1 MKLQINKTWK
11 IAIASILVLTSINGY
26 SQNQISSVQLSDS
39 CAAAVEAKAAIG
51 LNYSELLTRSCS
63 VNEIKLMASGTGM
76 FKQQIISIQSQLAKS
91 SSEKPSEFTTF
102 VANNDIGSKL
112 IMAGS
117 ASMVG
122 GAFVI
127 MGAYKGTDES
137 LDANTARE
145 RAKVAR
151 AERQMKVAAQTL
163 WLGPA
168 LIALGF
174 VTGTAASNEIKTYA
188 VKKQDE
194 RNLKAYLADLQA
206 RVETIQ
212 TLNTRLSVNQ

>member
-1 MKLQINKTWK
+1 MKLQIKNKWK
-11 IAIASILVLTSINGY
+11 MAIASVLVFTSINGY
-26 SQNQISSVQLSDS
+26 GQNQMSNTQLSAS

-63 VNEIKLMASGTGM
+63 ANEIKLMASGTGM
-76 FKQQIISIQSQLAKS
+76 FKQQIISIQSQIAKS
-91 SSEKPSEFTTF
+91 SSEKLSEFTTF
-102 VANNDIGSKL
+102 VANTDLGSKL

-117 ASMVG
+117 ASLVG

-137 LDANTARE
+137 LDANTAKE

-151 AERQMKVAAQTL
+151 AERQTKIAAQSL

-168 LIALGF
+168 LVVLGMF
-174 VTGTAASNEIKTYA
+174 TGAAASDEISTYA

-194 RNLKAYLADLQA
+194 KNLKAYLADLQA

>member
-1 MKLQINKTWK
+1 MKLQIKNNWK
-11 IAIASILVLTSINGY
+11 LAIASVLVLTSINGY
-26 SQNQISSVQLSDS
+26 GQNKISNTLLTAS
-39 CAAAVEAKAAIG
+39 CATAVEAKAAIG

-63 VNEIKLMASGTGM
+63 AQEIKLMASGTGM

-91 SSEKPSEFTTF
+91 SAEKPSEFSTF
-102 VANNDIGSKL
+102 VTNNDLGSKL

-117 ASMVG
+117 ASIAG

-137 LDANTARE
+137 LDANTPKE

-151 AERQMKVAAQTL
+151 AERQMKIAAQTL

-168 LIALGF
+168 LVGLGMF
-174 VTGTAASNEIKTYA
+174 TGAAAADEINTYV

-194 RNLKAYLADLQA
+194 KNLKAYLTDLQA